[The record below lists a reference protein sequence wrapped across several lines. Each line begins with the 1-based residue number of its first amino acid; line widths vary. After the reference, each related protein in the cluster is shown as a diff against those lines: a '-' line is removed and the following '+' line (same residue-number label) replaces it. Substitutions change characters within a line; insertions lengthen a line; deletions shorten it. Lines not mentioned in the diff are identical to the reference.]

1 MTNGYD
7 FYFKDGKSVLTFP
20 ITPAELSL
28 TVGSTNEV
36 VTLIDEGEINI
47 LKSPSLTEIKF
58 DARFPMRKYPY
69 SRSVDTF
76 KQYYDKF
83 KELKEKKKSF
93 RFIVAR
99 STPKGKK
106 TWDTNL
112 LVSLEE
118 FEISENADEGDD
130 VIVKFKLK
138 QYREYGVRILKVP
151 TPTAPKKETTS
162 TSKTTRPTEK
172 KEDTSQTY
180 VVKKGDCLWNIAKK
194 FYGSGS
200 KWKVIY
206 NANKTVIENEAKK
219 HGKKSSSNG
228 HWIYPGCKL
237 TIPGV
242 TSSAVT
248 NSSSSSKSSSSK
260 KTNKKTIKKYTVTVR
275 ITNPAQIRGRV
286 RIIYIR
292 DGKSITFTSDS
303 TVSLKVDA
311 DTAFKV
317 TFIPS
322 SGYQANKGLTQVG
335 WVVSANSIQ
344 IPRVKSNA
352 TISVSWGNKK

>member
-1 MTNGYD
+1 MKNGYD

-20 ITPAELSL
+20 ITPSELSL
-28 TVGSTNEV
+28 TVGSNNEV

-69 SRSVDTF
+69 SRKVSSF
-76 KQYYDKF
+76 KEYYDKF
-83 KELKEKKKSF
+83 KVLKEKKKSF

-151 TPTAPKKETTS
+151 KKSTKKETTS
-162 TSKTTRPTEK
+162 TSKKTRSTDK
-172 KEDTSQTY
+172 KTDDSQTY
-180 VVKKGDCLWNIAKK
+180 VVKSGDCLWNIAKK

-206 NANKTVIENEAKK
+206 NANKTAIENDAKK

-228 HWIYPGCKL
+228 HWIYPGLKL

-242 TSSAVT
+242 TSSTVT
-248 NSSSSSKSSSSK
+248 NSSSSSSSSSSK
-260 KTNKKTIKKYTVTVR
+260 SKRTTKKYTVTVR
-275 ITNPAQIRGRV
+275 IINASATKGKI
-286 RIIYIR
+286 RIIYTLN
-292 DGKSITFTSDS
+292 GKQLSQLKYT
-303 TVSLKVDA
+303 TVSVKIDA
-311 DTAFKV
+311 GTDFKIEY
-317 TFIPS
+317 IPS
-322 SGYQANKGLTQVG
+322 SGYKADAGISGVRKGAISTLIT
-335 WVVSANSIQ
+335 N
-344 IPRVKSNA
+344 VKSN
-352 TISVSWGNKK
+352 TTKSVTWVKK